1 MDTPYNNSTPSSSR
15 PLWIAVAALGTLTV
29 ALGATLAYTQLRP
42 PATEMTALA
51 PEGPGTP
58 GTAVSGAKQV
68 PAQVKQDDVATKNA
82 VKATPKAPPVYP
94 APDRQ
99 AAYNGAAQHPV
110 GLPAPRQLCANCG
123 QVEAVTPVQRASQGS
138 GLGAVAG
145 GVIGAAIGN
154 QVGGGSGRTAAT
166 VLGAIGGGY
175 AGNAV
180 EKNIK
185 REIVYEVRVRMEDG
199 SVRTLVQATAPAL
212 GARVTVD
219 GDGLRSGDPAAGTPP
234 SPGRTQPTYVYTGNA
249 Y

>member
-51 PEGPGTP
+51 LEGP
-58 GTAVSGAKQV
+58 GTAVSGAKQA

-199 SVRTLVQATAPAL
+199 SVRTLVQATPPTL
-212 GARVTVD
+212 GARVTVAGDALRGSD
-219 GDGLRSGDPAAGTPP
+219 GTVYAPARAPAQPVYPRDPGY
-234 SPGRTQPTYVYTGNA
+234 SQNGG
-249 Y
+249 

>member
-1 MDTPYNNSTPSSSR
+1 MDTPYNNNSTPSSSR
-15 PLWIAVAALGTLTV
+15 PLWIAVAALGTVSV
-29 ALGATLAYTQLRP
+29 ALGATLAYTQWRA
-42 PATEMTALA
+42 PAAERSAAAMAA
-51 PEGPGTP
+51 EGPGTP
-58 GTAVSGAKQV
+58 GGAVKA
-68 PAQVKQDDVATKNA
+68 DDAAPKNA
-82 VKATPKAPPVYP
+82 VKAPPKAPPQAPLVPHERQAVAGGTAAHPVYP
-94 APDRQ
+94 PSQRQ
-99 AAYNGAAQHPV
+99 V
-110 GLPAPRQLCANCG
+110 CADCG

-199 SVRTLVQATAPAL
+199 SVRTLVQATPPSL
-212 GARVTVD
+212 GARVTVAGDALRGSD
-219 GDGLRSGDPAAGTPP
+219 GTVYAPARAPA
-234 SPGRTQPTYVYTGNA
+234 QPVYPRDLGYSQNGG
-249 Y
+249 